1 MLMTANFLQ
10 LKVSSNGMVN
20 IHRRKSS
27 IFLRPTEIQG
37 LIQDLFYARKAVS
50 KTSEPSIIDEMAY
63 NTEIIYLKAL
73 IQIIV
78 KFMCK

>member
-1 MLMTANFLQ
+1 MTANFLQ
-10 LKVSSNGMVN
+10 VKVSSNGMLN

-27 IFLRPTEIQG
+27 ILLRPAEIQG
-37 LIQDLFYARKAVS
+37 LIQDLVYARKAIS
-50 KTSEPSIIDEMAY
+50 KTSEPSIIDGMAY
-63 NTEIIYLKAL
+63 DAESIYLKAL